1 MPISSLRFHGAFLLN
16 SKLLAYK
23 NARGFHNVRVESLTK
38 KTRKHTNQLIHEKSP
53 YLLQHAHNP
62 VEWYSWGDK
71 AFEKAMKEDKPIFL
85 SIGYSTCHWCHVMER
100 ESFENPRIAKLM
112 NGAFVNI
119 KVDREERPDIDS
131 LYMSV
136 AQMMTGSGGWPLTI
150 IMRPDKT
157 PFFAATYIPPETRFG
172 RMGMDELIPE
182 IQRLWQEDRPRLD
195 TISKNIQEN
204 LKNLITGSQGAE
216 VGEGVLEKTYERL
229 HERFDEEY
237 GGFGFRPKF
246 PSPHNLLFLL
256 RYWKRTK
263 NGDALR
269 MVENTLQAMRLGGI
283 FDHIGFGFHRYSTD
297 PKWLLP
303 HFEKM
308 LYDQAM
314 LIMAYSEAYQA
325 TKKEDYAQTVREVIT
340 YVLRDMT
347 STQGGFYSAED
358 ADSEGEEGRF
368 YVWSEQEIRDI
379 LSKKE
384 AEAFLNTYNFEVHG
398 NFVEEATGKRIGT
411 NIPHLKQPISNK
423 PLARLLGSAREKLFG
438 IREERIHP
446 HKDDKILTDW
456 NGLMI
461 AALAKASRILGE
473 PKYADAAKRATKFI
487 FEELLEEGRLL
498 HRYRDGEAAIPAFLD
513 DYAFMIW
520 GLLEL
525 YETTLDPTYLEK
537 AITLNE
543 VLLTHF
549 WDEKG
554 GGFFFT
560 ASDAEGLLVRKK
572 DAYDGAIPSGNSVA
586 LLNLLRLS
594 RLMANTDFEVKAVK
608 TGQAFSGNVLGA
620 PSGFTFM
627 ISAID
632 FAVGPSYEIVIV
644 GDPDAPS
651 TQSMVQAINNLF
663 LPNKVTLLIPND
675 NRAQIL
681 VELAPFTKDYKE
693 INGKATSYV
702 CVNHVCQSP
711 TTDVNQMLK
720 LLNS

>member
-1 MPISSLRFHGAFLLN
+1 V
-16 SKLLAYK
+16 KEY
-23 NARGFHNVRVESLTK
+23 
-38 KTRKHTNQLIHEKSP
+38 TNHLIHEKSP

-62 VEWYSWGDK
+62 VEWYPWDEK
-71 AFEKAMKEDKPIFL
+71 AFEKARKEDKPIFL

-100 ESFENPRIAKLM
+100 ESFENRRIAKLM
-112 NGAFVNI
+112 NDAFVNI

-182 IQRLWQEDRPRLD
+182 IQRLWNEDRQRLD

-204 LKNLITGSQGAE
+204 LKTSASGSHGAE
-216 VGEGVLEKTYERL
+216 LGEGVLEMAYERL
-229 HERFDEEY
+229 HERFDEKF

-256 RYWKRTK
+256 RYWRRTK
-263 NGDALR
+263 NEDAIR

-283 FDHIGFGFHRYSTD
+283 FDHVGYGFHRYSTD

-314 LIMAYSEAYQA
+314 LIMAYTEAYQA
-325 TKKEDYAQTVREVIT
+325 TKKEVYAQTVHEVIT

-347 STQGGFYSAED
+347 SSQGGFYSAED
-358 ADSEGEEGRF
+358 ADSEGEEGKF
-368 YVWSEQEIRDI
+368 YVWSEQEIRNI

-384 AEAFLNTYNFEVHG
+384 AEIFLSTYNFESHG

-411 NIPHLKQPISNK
+411 NIPHLKQPISDK
-423 PLARLLGSAREKLFG
+423 SIVKLLEHARKKLFTV
-438 IREERIHP
+438 REGRIHP

-473 PKYADAAKRATKFI
+473 PKYAEAAKQAITFI
-487 FEELLEEGRLL
+487 FEELYDDGRLL
-498 HRYRDGEAAIPAFLD
+498 HRYRDGEAAISAFLD
-513 DYAFMIW
+513 DYVFMIW

-525 YETTLDPTYLEK
+525 YETTLEPEYLDK

-549 WDEKG
+549 WDDQG

-586 LLNLLRLS
+586 MLNLLRLS
-594 RLMANTDFEVKAVK
+594 RITAKTDLEVKAVK
-608 TGQAFSGNVLGA
+608 TGQAFSGDVLGSPA
-620 PSGFTFM
+620 GFTLM
-627 ISAID
+627 ISAVD
-632 FAVGPSYEIVIV
+632 FAVGPGHEIVIV
-644 GDPDAPS
+644 GDPDAQD
-651 TQSMVQAINNLF
+651 TQAMVQAINDQF
-663 LPNKVTLLIPND
+663 LPSKVILLIPND
-675 NRAQIL
+675 ERAKTL
-681 VELAPFTKDYKE
+681 TELAPFTKDYKA
-693 INGKATSYV
+693 INTKATSYV
-702 CVNHVCQSP
+702 CTNYVCQSP
-711 TTDVNQMLK
+711 TTDVKQMLK

>member
-1 MPISSLRFHGAFLLN
+1 MP
-16 SKLLAYK
+16 
-23 NARGFHNVRVESLTK
+23 K
-38 KTRKHTNQLIHEKSP
+38 KTKEPVNLLIHEKSP

-62 VEWYSWGDK
+62 VNWYPWGDQ
-71 AFEKAMKEDKPIFL
+71 AFEKAKSADKPIFL

-112 NGAFVNI
+112 NDAFVNI

-172 RMGMDELIPE
+172 RMGMDELVPE
-182 IQRLWQEDRPRLD
+182 IQRLWKQDRTRLD
-195 TISKNIQEN
+195 TISKNIQDSLEASAS
-204 LKNLITGSQGAE
+204 GSFGAE
-216 VGEGVLEKTYERL
+216 LGEGVLEMTYDRL
-229 HERFDEEY
+229 HERFDEEH

-256 RYWKRTK
+256 RYWKRTN

-269 MVENTLQAMRLGGI
+269 MVENTLDAMRLGGI
-283 FDHIGFGFHRYSTD
+283 FDHVGFGFHRYSTD

-314 LIMAYSEAYQA
+314 LIMAYAEAYQA
-325 TKKEDYAQTVREVIT
+325 TRKDEYAQTVREIIT

-347 STQGGFYSAED
+347 SPEGGFYSAED
-358 ADSEGEEGRF
+358 ADSEGEEGKF
-368 YVWSEQEIRDI
+368 YVWSEREVRDV
-379 LSKKE
+379 LSKKT
-384 AEAFLNTYNFEVHG
+384 ASAFLKFFNFTTQG
-398 NFVEEATGKRIGT
+398 NFVEEATGKRMGT
-411 NIPHLKQPISNK
+411 NIPHLKHTISDTALVK
-423 PLARLLGSAREKLFG
+423 LLEGARKKLFE
-438 IREERIHP
+438 IREGRIHP

-461 AALAKASRILGE
+461 AALAKAARILRE
-473 PKYADAAKRATKFI
+473 PKYADVANDATKFI
-487 FEELLEEGRLL
+487 FEKMYENGRLL
-498 HRYRDGEAAIPAFLD
+498 HRYRDSEAAIPAFLD

-525 YETTLDPTYLEK
+525 YETTLESTYLKK
-537 AITLNE
+537 AIALND
-543 VLLTHF
+543 VLLSHF

-560 ASDAEGLLVRKK
+560 ATDAEGLLVRRK

-586 LLNLLRLS
+586 MLNLLRLS
-594 RLMANTDFEVKAVK
+594 RITAKTDLEAKAAK
-608 TGQAFSGNVLGA
+608 TGQAFSGEVLGA
-620 PSGFTFM
+620 PAGFTLM
-627 ISAID
+627 VSAVD

-644 GDPDAPS
+644 GDPDAS
-651 TQSMVQAINNLF
+651 DTQTMVQTINDQF
-663 LPNKVTLLIPND
+663 IPSKVILLVPTDDRAETLI
-675 NRAQIL
+675 
-681 VELAPFTKDYKE
+681 ELAPFIKDYKG
-693 INGKATSYV
+693 INGKATTYV
-702 CVNHVCQSP
+702 CANYVCQTP
-711 TTDVNQMLK
+711 TTDVKHMLQ

>member
-1 MPISSLRFHGAFLLN
+1 M
-16 SKLLAYK
+16 
-23 NARGFHNVRVESLTK
+23 TK
-38 KTRKHTNQLIHEKSP
+38 KVKKLTNQLIHEKSP

-62 VEWYSWGDK
+62 VEWYTWSEK
-71 AFEKAMKEDKPIFL
+71 AFEKAKKEDKPIFL

-100 ESFENPRIAKLM
+100 ESFENPRIAKLL
-112 NGAFVNI
+112 NAAFINI

-172 RMGMDELIPE
+172 RMGMDELVPE
-182 IQRLWQEDRPRLD
+182 IQRLWKEDRQRLD
-195 TISKNIQEN
+195 TISKNIHES
-204 LKNLITGSQGAE
+204 LKASATGSHGTE
-216 VGEGVLEKTYERL
+216 LGEGVLEMAYDRL

-283 FDHIGFGFHRYSTD
+283 FDHVGFGFHRYSTD

-314 LIMAYSEAYQA
+314 LIMAYAEAYQV
-325 TKKEDYAQTVREVIT
+325 TKKEEYAQTVREVIT
-340 YVLRDMT
+340 YVLCDMT
-347 STQGGFYSAED
+347 SPQGGFYSAED
-358 ADSEGEEGRF
+358 ADSEGEEGKF
-368 YVWSEQEIRDI
+368 YVWSEQEIRNT

-384 AEAFLNTYNFEVHG
+384 ADAFLSTYNFESQG
-398 NFVEEATGKRIGT
+398 NFVDEATGKRSGA
-411 NIPHLKQPISNK
+411 NIPHLKQPISDK
-423 PLARLLGSAREKLFG
+423 LLVKMLEHARKKLFAARED
-438 IREERIHP
+438 RIHP

-473 PKYADAAKRATKFI
+473 PKYGNAAKQAITFI
-487 FEELLEEGRLL
+487 FEELYDNGRLL
-498 HRYRDGEAAIPAFLD
+498 HRYREGEAAIPAFLD
-513 DYAFMIW
+513 DYAFLIW

-525 YETTLDPTYLEK
+525 YDTTLEPEYLEK

-549 WDEKG
+549 WDEQN

-560 ASDAEGLLVRKK
+560 ANDAEGLLVRKK
-572 DAYDGAIPSGNSVA
+572 EAYDGAIPSGNSVA
-586 LLNLLRLS
+586 MLNLLRLS
-594 RLMANTDFEVKAVK
+594 RITAKTDLEVKAAK
-608 TGQAFSGNVLGA
+608 TGQAFSGEVLGA
-620 PSGFTFM
+620 PAGFTLM
-627 ISAID
+627 ISAVD
-632 FAVGPSYEIVIV
+632 FAVGQGHEIVIV
-644 GDPDAPS
+644 GNPNAQD
-651 TQSMVQAINNLF
+651 TQAMIQAINDQF
-663 LPNKVTLLIPND
+663 LPNKVILLIPID
-675 NRAQIL
+675 KRAKTL
-681 VELAPFTKDYKE
+681 TELAPFTKDYRA
-693 INGKATSYV
+693 INTQATSYI
-702 CVNHVCQSP
+702 CTNYVCQSP
-711 TTDVNQMLK
+711 TTDVKQMLK

>member
-1 MPISSLRFHGAFLLN
+1 M
-16 SKLLAYK
+16 
-23 NARGFHNVRVESLTK
+23 
-38 KTRKHTNQLIHEKSP
+38 
-53 YLLQHAHNP
+53 
-62 VEWYSWGDK
+62 EWYPWGEK
-71 AFEKAMKEDKPIFL
+71 AFEKAKKEDKPIFL

-112 NGAFVNI
+112 NGAFINI

-157 PFFAATYIPPETRFG
+157 PFFAATYIPPETRFS
-172 RMGMDELIPE
+172 RMGMDELVPE
-182 IQRLWQEDRPRLD
+182 IQRLWKDDRKRLD
-195 TISKNIQEN
+195 TISKNIQES
-204 LKNLITGSQGAE
+204 LKASASGSLGAE
-216 VGEGVLEKTYERL
+216 LDEGVLEMAYDRL

-263 NGDALR
+263 NKDALR

-314 LIMAYSEAYQA
+314 LIMAYAEAYQA
-325 TKKEDYAQTVREVIT
+325 TKKEEYAQTVREIIT

-347 STQGGFYSAED
+347 SLEGGFYSAED
-358 ADSEGEEGRF
+358 ADSEGEEGKF
-368 YVWSEQEIRDI
+368 YVWSEHEVRDI

-384 AEAFLNTYNFEVHG
+384 AEAFLRTYNFESQG
-398 NFVEEATGKRIGT
+398 NFVEEATGKRMGT
-411 NIPHLKQPISNK
+411 NIPHLKQTISDI
-423 PLARLLGSAREKLFG
+423 PLVELLESVREKLFAF
-438 IREERIHP
+438 REKRIHP
-446 HKDDKILTDW
+446 QKDDKILTDW

-461 AALAKASRILGE
+461 AALAKAARILGE
-473 PKYADAAKRATKFI
+473 PKYADAALQAIAFI
-487 FEELLEEGRLL
+487 FRELFEDQRLF
-498 HRYRDGEAAIPAFLD
+498 HRYRDGEAAIPGFLD

-525 YETTLDPTYLEK
+525 YETTLEPAFLEK
-537 AITLNE
+537 AIKLNE

-549 WDEKG
+549 WDEQC

-560 ASDAEGLLVRKK
+560 ANDAEGLLIRKK

-586 LLNLLRLS
+586 MLNLLRLS
-594 RLMANTDFEVKAVK
+594 RITVK
-608 TGQAFSGNVLGA
+608 TALEAKAASTGRAFSGEVLGA
-620 PSGFTFM
+620 PAGFTLM
-627 ISAID
+627 ISAVD
-632 FAVGPSYEIVIV
+632 FAIGPSFEIVIV
-644 GDPDAPS
+644 GNPDAKD
-651 TQSMVQAINNLF
+651 TQTMVQTINAQF
-663 LPNKVTLLIPND
+663 IPNKVTLFVPTDEGAKTLI
-675 NRAQIL
+675 
-681 VELAPFTKDYKE
+681 ELAPFVKDYKA
-693 INGKATSYV
+693 INGKATTYV
-702 CVNHVCQSP
+702 CSNYICQNP
-711 TTDVNQMLK
+711 TTDEKEIVK
-720 LLNS
+720 LLDS